1 MKFRS
6 VIAYFHKY
14 NISARWKM
22 RGSLGNGDFGVKL
35 RDEKEE
41 RGIGYLDKKMRG
53 KKWGLG
59 GKMVNFSKKIGVK
72 YMI

>member
-1 MKFRS
+1 M
-6 VIAYFHKY
+6 VILGL
-14 NISARWKM
+14 WKW
-22 RGSLGNGDFGVKL
+22 GNGDFGVKL
-35 RDEKEE
+35 RDEKKE
-41 RGIGYLDKKMRG
+41 RGIGYLVKKNEMKKMGFVFGYLVKKMRV

>member
-1 MKFRS
+1 MKNEGR
-6 VIAYFHKY
+6 
-14 NISARWKM
+14 
-22 RGSLGNGDFGVKL
+22 NGDFVVKL

-41 RGIGYLDKKMRG
+41 SGIGYLDKKMRV

-59 GKMVNFSKKIGVK
+59 GKMVNFSKKMGVK